1 MYGGI
6 TTADYKASGDV
17 YILSLPGFVFFK
29 ATPSSSSTK
38 RAEHACVLAGNRQ
51 MLSVGGI
58 DVDLSFP
65 EIFFDPDPWKNG
77 LGVLDLT
84 ALTWGARYDAKARP
98 YESPEVVKQ
107 WYAKGGLASVKW
119 TSDTVRELFAAG
131 APPGTTSD
139 PKNTP
144 TDDEPSTPPSG
155 PKGSGSGG
163 SPSSPAAIGGIV
175 AGVVGGCL
183 LGLGLA
189 YLFFQ
194 HKNRRA
200 DAKAE
205 EGGSGPAVKSFSW
218 KFRTK
223 TPVGN
228 KTPVELKAAD
238 VSRCEL
244 HDGNLCELDG
254 GQPGHPCQLDG
265 GHPCKLDGGSS
276 CELAGGPSPQW
287 ELTAGHGM
295 SEMES
300 NVREVQAGSPQSPGS
315 YRVEV

>member
-6 TTADYKASGDV
+6 TTADYEASGDV

-29 ATPSSSSTK
+29 ARPSSSSTK

-98 YESPEVVKQ
+98 YESPEIVKQ

-139 PKNTP
+139 PKDTP
-144 TDDEPSTPPSG
+144 AGDEPSAPPSG

-163 SPSSPAAIGGIV
+163 SPFSDAAIGGIV

-189 YLFFQ
+189 YLFF
-194 HKNRRA
+194 KYNKRRA
-200 DAKAE
+200 DTKAE
-205 EGGSGPAVKSFSW
+205 GGGSGPAVRSFSW
-218 KFRTK
+218 KFRTR
-223 TPVGN
+223 TLVAN

-244 HDGNLCELDG
+244 HDGQVRELDG
-254 GQPGHPCQLDG
+254 GHL
-265 GHPCKLDGGSS
+265 CKLDGGAS

-300 NVREVQAGSPQSPGS
+300 NDSEVQAGSPQSPGS
-315 YRVEV
+315 YRADV

>member
-1 MYGGI
+1 
-6 TTADYKASGDV
+6 
-17 YILSLPGFVFFK
+17 
-29 ATPSSSSTK
+29 
-38 RAEHACVLAGNRQ
+38 

-84 ALTWGARYDAKARP
+84 ALTWGARYDAKTRP
-98 YESPEVVKQ
+98 YESPEVVRQ

-139 PKNTP
+139 PKITP
-144 TDDEPSTPPSG
+144 TDDGPSTSTPG

-163 SPSSPAAIGGIV
+163 SPLSDAAIGGIV
-175 AGVVGGCL
+175 TGVVGGCL

-189 YLFFQ
+189 YLFFRY
-194 HKNRRA
+194 KKRRA

-223 TPVGN
+223 APVTN

-244 HDGNLCELDG
+244 HDGQLCELDG
-254 GQPGHPCQLDG
+254 GHL
-265 GHPCKLDGGSS
+265 CKLDGGASS
-276 CELAGGPSPQW
+276 ELAGGTSPQW

-300 NVREVQAGSPQSPGS
+300 NDSEVQAGLTVES
-315 YRVEV
+315 RVVPRGGLCVVSVTSA

>member
-6 TTADYKASGDV
+6 TTADYEASGDV

-29 ATPSSSSTK
+29 VTPSSSSTK

-84 ALTWGARYDAKARP
+84 ALTWGARYDAKAWP
-98 YESPEVVKQ
+98 YESPEIVKQ

-139 PKNTP
+139 PKDAP
-144 TDDEPSTPPSG
+144 AGDEPSAPPSG

-163 SPSSPAAIGGIV
+163 SPISDAAIGGIV

-189 YLFFQ
+189 YLFF
-194 HKNRRA
+194 KYNKRRA
-200 DAKAE
+200 DTKAE
-205 EGGSGPAVKSFSW
+205 GGGSGPAVKSFSW
-218 KFRTK
+218 KFRTR
-223 TPVGN
+223 TLVAN

-238 VSRCEL
+238 VPRCEL
-244 HDGNLCELDG
+244 HDGQVRELDG
-254 GQPGHPCQLDG
+254 GHL
-265 GHPCKLDGGSS
+265 CKLDGGAS

-300 NVREVQAGSPQSPGS
+300 NDSEVQAGSPQSPGS
-315 YRVEV
+315 YRADV

>member
-1 MYGGI
+1 
-6 TTADYKASGDV
+6 
-17 YILSLPGFVFFK
+17 
-29 ATPSSSSTK
+29 
-38 RAEHACVLAGNRQ
+38 

-58 DVDLSFP
+58 DIDLSFP
-65 EIFFDPDPWKNG
+65 EVFFDPDPWKNG
-77 LGVLDLT
+77 LSVLDLT
-84 ALTWGARYDAKARP
+84 TLTWGARYDAKARP
-98 YESPEVVKQ
+98 YESPKVVRQ

-119 TSDTVRELFAAG
+119 TSDTVRGLFAVG

-144 TDDEPSTPPSG
+144 TDDGPLTGTPG
-155 PKGSGSGG
+155 LKGTSSGG
-163 SPSSPAAIGGIV
+163 FPFSDAAIGGIV

-189 YLFFQ
+189 CLFFKYKKQ
-194 HKNRRA
+194 RA

-223 TPVGN
+223 TPARN

-244 HDGNLCELDG
+244 HDGQVCELDG
-254 GQPGHPCQLDG
+254 GHL
-265 GHPCKLDGGSS
+265 CKLDGGASW
-276 CELAGGPSPQW
+276 ELAAGGPSPQW

-300 NVREVQAGSPQSPGS
+300 NDSEVQAGSPQSPGP